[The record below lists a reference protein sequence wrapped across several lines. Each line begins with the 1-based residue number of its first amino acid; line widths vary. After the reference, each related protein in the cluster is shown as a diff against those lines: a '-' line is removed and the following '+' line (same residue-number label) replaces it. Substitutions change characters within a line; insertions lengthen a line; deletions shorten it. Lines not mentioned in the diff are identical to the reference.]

1 MAPSESS
8 NNFAPLLIAALV
20 VPSLI
25 WCLSDRSLWAWD
37 QSLYGYWSLAT
48 WTARRGGIWEWLAA
62 GKNAVL
68 SASPL
73 IAWLGQFFVP
83 FRHATGHFESALLL
97 LNVTTDVTILWLID
111 AIMRELHCRPLE
123 RAGAILLCG
132 GAGIFIALCHT
143 YLVET
148 LVCMTTTLMIYVSL
162 RADRMPAL
170 RCIAWLIIA
179 LSLSFLAKAS
189 SLIFVGPLACYVGLS
204 AWLARRVKRPPVL
217 PGDYAS
223 AGLACVLA
231 AATIIW
237 YSSNWQFVAQH
248 FRDATVSDFAL
259 FWGSPVDLRR
269 KLPYWLAALGK
280 SLSPFAWLSAAIA
293 VLIASAVVVATTRDG
308 RQGSLSRR
316 VETLWKR
323 GTLFAL
329 TLAGAVILTIV
340 AYSLQINEDQR
351 FLIITTPMIAVLAGW
366 SLHMLRS
373 KLLSIG
379 FALMLTLN
387 AAATHLFAA
396 GIDPVH
402 LIPFGYLTASEVH
415 ESKSMAL
422 LKATIGPTCPL
433 DGDNRARIVA
443 VNYRNLNVNS
453 TMFYSSQLN
462 FDSARRCAYQ
472 WLPFP
477 SKSFKDILDFISF
490 VDPPFIVTVEPS
502 RQPPPDF
509 VNDLSKQVA
518 EWLATNPR
526 YERILMLDNGF
537 SVYRQRASDL
547 DD

>member
-1 MAPSESS
+1 MYQHGRVEIARGKHPGDM
-8 NNFAPLLIAALV
+8 PQMHPDLIAALV

-48 WTARRGGIWEWLAA
+48 WTARSIVLGLASRSSP
-62 GKNAVL
+62 K
-68 SASPL
+68 ASL
-73 IAWLGQFFVP
+73 LACCTRQVP
-83 FRHATGHFESALLL
+83 FPFR
-97 LNVTTDVTILWLID
+97 
-111 AIMRELHCRPLE
+111 
-123 RAGAILLCG
+123 
-132 GAGIFIALCHT
+132 
-143 YLVET
+143 LV
-148 LVCMTTTLMIYVSL
+148 
-162 RADRMPAL
+162 
-170 RCIAWLIIA
+170 
-179 LSLSFLAKAS
+179 
-189 SLIFVGPLACYVGLS
+189 
-204 AWLARRVKRPPVL
+204 
-217 PGDYAS
+217 
-223 AGLACVLA
+223 
-231 AATIIW
+231 
-237 YSSNWQFVAQH
+237 
-248 FRDATVSDFAL
+248 
-259 FWGSPVDLRR
+259 
-269 KLPYWLAALGK
+269 
-280 SLSPFAWLSAAIA
+280 AIA
-293 VLIASAVVVATTRDG
+293 VLIASAVVVSTTRDG